1 MQRYKENSKVNEIYA
16 KLHFFEDKTSI
27 LPHFFEDKIAG
38 FLHFFE
44 DKTNYNENPNP
55 TLKGTALMSEPNIC
69 VSPKRPKRTISWNF
83 KVVKIFTPNGL

>member
-27 LPHFFEDKIAG
+27 LPHFFEDKIRY

-44 DKTNYNENPNP
+44 DKSDYNANPNP
-55 TLKGTALMSEPNIC
+55 TLKGTALMVEPNIF
-69 VSPKRPKRTISWNF
+69 VKPKRPKITKSWNF
-83 KVVKIFTPNGL
+83 KVVKTLTPNGL

>member
-16 KLHFFEDKTSI
+16 KLHFFEDK
-27 LPHFFEDKIAG
+27 IAG

-44 DKTNYNENPNP
+44 DKTNYNANPNP
-55 TLKGTALMSEPNIC
+55 TLKGTALRVEPNIF
-69 VSPKRPKRTISWNF
+69 VKPKRPKRIKSWNF

>member
-38 FLHFFE
+38 FLHFF
-44 DKTNYNENPNP
+44 
-55 TLKGTALMSEPNIC
+55 
-69 VSPKRPKRTISWNF
+69 
-83 KVVKIFTPNGL
+83 

>member
-16 KLHFFEDKTSI
+16 KL
-27 LPHFFEDKIAG
+27 HFFEDKIAG

-55 TLKGTALMSEPNIC
+55 TVKGTALRVEPNIF
-69 VSPKRPKRTISWNF
+69 VKPKRPKRIKSWNF

>member
-16 KLHFFEDKTSI
+16 KLHFFEDKT
-27 LPHFFEDKIAG
+27 
-38 FLHFFE
+38 
-44 DKTNYNENPNP
+44 NYNANPNP

-83 KVVKIFTPNGL
+83 KVVKTLTPNGL